1 MGNYKILAID
11 DSPSMRSMIS
21 FTLKKAGY
29 DIVIAEDGI
38 QGLSTAQADNFD
50 LILTDINMPE
60 MGGIEL
66 IGKLRELDTYRHKPI
81 LVLTTESSTAMKTKG
96 KSAGATGWI
105 VKPFEP
111 EKLLSALDRVL
122 H

>member
-1 MGNYKILAID
+1 MADYKVLAVD

-29 DIVIAEDGI
+29 NTVIAEDGV
-38 QGLSTAQADNFD
+38 QGLQSAQAEDFD

-60 MGGIEL
+60 MNGIEL
-66 IGKLRELDTYRHKPI
+66 IGKLRELDAYKHKPI
-81 LVLTTESSTAMKTKG
+81 LVLTTESSTEMKTKG

-111 EKLLSALDRVL
+111 EKLLSALERVL

>member
-1 MGNYKILAID
+1 M
-11 DSPSMRSMIS
+11 
-21 FTLKKAGY
+21 
-29 DIVIAEDGI
+29 AEDGV
-38 QGLSTAQADNFD
+38 QGLQSAQAEDFD

-60 MGGIEL
+60 MNGIEL
-66 IGKLRELDTYRHKPI
+66 IGKLRELDAYKHKPI
-81 LVLTTESSTAMKTKG
+81 LVLTTESSTEMKTKG

-111 EKLLSALDRVL
+111 EKLLSALERVL